1 MKFSQ
6 YPYSRVD
13 IDAFKSKY
21 ASLTQRVA
29 GAGCA
34 EDIFS
39 CVEEHEKLFSHAMS
53 MLTIAN
59 IRNTIDTRDEFYA
72 AEKAFEDENGPVME
86 EACQGFLR
94 ALYESP
100 FREALEKKYG
110 ELLFTNIAISLKTF
124 DPSIVELLQEEN
136 TLTTR
141 YTALIAGARIPF
153 DGKTLTMAQLGPY
166 KIDRDRDVRRA
177 AYCAEGGFIKENAD
191 RLDEIFDSLVSVRS
205 RIAEKL
211 GEKSFVD
218 VAYNRNGRNC
228 YGRSDVESFRSQ
240 VIRDIVPVVGRI
252 KQRQSAAIGVPEMK
266 LYDQNFFSIDGN
278 AKPEGSAEEI
288 LAAGRRMYRD
298 MSAQTAEFIDYMF
311 DNELFDVLAKEGKA
325 AGGYCTMIYDSKSP
339 FIFSN
344 FNGTSGDVDVL
355 THEAGHAFAFYRSRN
370 FPLVE
375 YMSPTSE
382 ACEVHSMSMEFFCW
396 KYLDLFY
403 KNNTL
408 KAKYQHLTDAL
419 VFIPYGTMVD
429 HFQHLMYEQ
438 PHLTPA
444 ERNSVWL
451 DLEKIYRPYMD
462 ASGVPGY
469 EDGRLWQRQLH
480 IYKYPFYYIDY
491 CLAQTVALEYWAMS
505 MKDYDGAFSKY
516 LGFLEKGG
524 TMTFTQLCG
533 AGQVKSPFE
542 DGALSEA
549 VAAADEWLAA
559 NAEK

>member
-86 EACQGFLR
+86 EACQGFMR

-110 ELLFTNIAISLKTF
+110 GLLFTNIAISLKTF

-252 KQRQSAAIGVPEMK
+252 SSARARP
-266 LYDQNFFSIDGN
+266 
-278 AKPEGSAEEI
+278 SAC
-288 LAAGRRMYRD
+288 R
-298 MSAQTAEFIDYMF
+298 
-311 DNELFDVLAKEGKA
+311 K
-325 AGGYCTMIYDSKSP
+325 
-339 FIFSN
+339 
-344 FNGTSGDVDVL
+344 
-355 THEAGHAFAFYRSRN
+355 
-370 FPLVE
+370 
-375 YMSPTSE
+375 
-382 ACEVHSMSMEFFCW
+382 
-396 KYLDLFY
+396 
-403 KNNTL
+403 
-408 KAKYQHLTDAL
+408 
-419 VFIPYGTMVD
+419 
-429 HFQHLMYEQ
+429 
-438 PHLTPA
+438 
-444 ERNSVWL
+444 
-451 DLEKIYRPYMD
+451 
-462 ASGVPGY
+462 
-469 EDGRLWQRQLH
+469 
-480 IYKYPFYYIDY
+480 
-491 CLAQTVALEYWAMS
+491 
-505 MKDYDGAFSKY
+505 
-516 LGFLEKGG
+516 
-524 TMTFTQLCG
+524 
-533 AGQVKSPFE
+533 
-542 DGALSEA
+542 
-549 VAAADEWLAA
+549 
-559 NAEK
+559 